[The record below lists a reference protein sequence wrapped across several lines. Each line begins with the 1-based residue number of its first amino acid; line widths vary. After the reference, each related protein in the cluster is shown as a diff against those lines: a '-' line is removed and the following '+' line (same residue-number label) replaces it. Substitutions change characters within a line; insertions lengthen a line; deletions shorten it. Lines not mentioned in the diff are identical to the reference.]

1 MDLPR
6 RFGKTA
12 IVSLPKVLTIFLPQD
27 EGVAPLQGLAEIVP
41 GPGGGFQMARE
52 EALEKITDCV
62 GVVSQSELR
71 IDAELLDRAPK
82 LKIAANVAIG
92 TDNFDLDFMASRG
105 VWATNAHEPLV
116 DPTADCALGLIISLA
131 RRLGEAE
138 RFVRADQWKRTQHG
152 RWNGVLLSGKTL
164 GLIGYGKIGH
174 AVAKRARAFGMSV
187 VHHRQKTTDD
197 SESRDLEALLS
208 EADFISL
215 HTPLTTKTHH
225 LIDAERLGQMKKGAF
240 LINTGR
246 GPVVDE
252 EALVVALESGHLG
265 GAVLDVFEREP
276 AINPGLFG
284 RENVILLPHLGGSA
298 TESRL
303 EALKMCAQNIAAIL
317 KGENPPNAVNRPV

>member
-1 MDLPR
+1 M
-6 RFGKTA
+6 
-12 IVSLPKVLTIFLPQD
+12 SLPKVLTTFLPSD

-52 EALEKITDCV
+52 EALEKIADCV
-62 GVVSQSELR
+62 GVISQSELR
-71 IDAELLDRAPK
+71 IDAELLDLTPR

-92 TDNFDLDFMASRG
+92 TDNLALDLMASRG

-164 GLIGYGKIGH
+164 GLIGYGKIGQ
-174 AVAKRARAFGMSV
+174 AVAKRARAFGMKV
-187 VHHRQKTTDD
+187 IHHRQKTTDD
-197 SESRDLEALLS
+197 SESRNLEDLLA
-208 EADFISL
+208 EADFVSL
-215 HTPLTTKTHH
+215 HTPLTPKTHH
-225 LIDAERLGQMKKGAF
+225 LINADRLNLMKRDAF
-240 LINTGR
+240 LINAGR

-252 EALVVALESGHLG
+252 EALVKALDSGHMA
-265 GAVLDVFEREP
+265 GAGLDVFENEP
-276 AINPGLFG
+276 TIHPGLFG
-284 RENVILLPHLGGSA
+284 RENVVLLPHLGGSA

-303 EALKMCAQNIAAIL
+303 EALMVCAENVASVL
-317 KGENPPNAVNRPV
+317 KGETPPNAVNKLV